1 MKEHT
6 LSRVG
11 SPRLAVSAAVS
22 DDHILTTCLAAS
34 PDIESGAFELQTY
47 RDYPSAA
54 IALNDALESAKT
66 EWVVLA
72 HQDVYFPARALTRLE
87 EMLDG
92 LSEDVAVV
100 GVIGRTPLGETVGEA
115 WSSGMSKI
123 VGVPLSEASDAITL
137 DEVVIIVRR
146 ASGVRFDPALPGFH
160 LYATDIALTADEA
173 GKRVA
178 VVPLTVV
185 HHSRPVISLGSDY
198 AAAYRFLQRKWSAR
212 LPVLT
217 MMGDIR
223 RFPLHLARLDFRVR
237 RASGFAQTRRAPVGD
252 PAEIA
257 RSLGLTP

>member
-1 MKEHT
+1 MNEH
-6 LSRVG
+6 
-11 SPRLAVSAAVS
+11 SPLHEKCLRLEVAAAVS
-22 DDHILTTCLAAS
+22 DDNVFASCLVAS
-34 PDIESGAFELQTY
+34 PEIQTGAFEVRTY

-54 IALNDALESAKT
+54 SALNDALDFAES

-72 HQDVYFPARALTRLE
+72 HQDVYFPAHALSRLE
-87 EMLDG
+87 EMLG
-92 LSEDVAVV
+92 NLAENVAVV
-100 GVIGRTPLGETVGEA
+100 GVIGRTRDGETVGEA

-123 VGVPLSEASDAITL
+123 VGVPLFEPSDAITL
-137 DEVVIIVRR
+137 DEVVIVVRR

-173 GKRVA
+173 GMRVA

-185 HHSRPVISLGSDY
+185 HHSRPVISLGPDY
-198 AAAYRFLQRKWSAR
+198 AAAYRFLQRKWSTR
-212 LPVLT
+212 LPILT

-237 RASGFAQTRRAPVGD
+237 RASGFARARRAPDGD

-257 RSLGLTP
+257 LSLGLTS